1 MIIAIHTGLYNALVE
16 EILTAAT
23 PLPLARQSNPFPFSA
38 CILIVMMVVM
48 MMIMTIVASKNM
60 IITSNSSVA
69 KSPLFQPKQ
78 KLFPL
83 SLPPYT
89 TVCESDMCVFVCIG
103 GTMRPSV
110 CFEGRGYHREQLSK
124 GGLFT
129 LRYSQKSHNIE

>member
-1 MIIAIHTGLYNALVE
+1 MMMVIMMVMMVVMMVVMVV
-16 EILTAAT
+16 
-23 PLPLARQSNPFPFSA
+23 
-38 CILIVMMVVM
+38 IVMGMMFIVMVMAVVM
-48 MMIMTIVASKNM
+48 MMIMTIVAIINM

-69 KSPLFQPKQ
+69 KSPLFQHKQ

-83 SLPPYT
+83 FLPPYT